1 MAWLV
6 TLWKG
11 LNVASWF
18 SGVRLYLLIGAI
30 AALTAVY
37 WNVRS
42 FINEYDRRG
51 TEIAS
56 LKTDKTKLQ
65 AQLRVAES
73 QKRLDNAALEAAST
87 RIVSLW
93 NDLDRTCR
101 ILTEVRADKT
111 PGANDPVGAPID
123 RVLEELQKL
132 EEKKK

>member
-6 TLWKG
+6 ALWKG

-18 SGVRLYLLIGAI
+18 SGVRLYLMIGAVG
-30 AALTAVY
+30 ALVAVY

-51 TEIAS
+51 TEIAA
-56 LKTDKTKLQ
+56 LKKDRTSLQ
-65 AQLRVAES
+65 AQLRVASS
-73 QKRLDNAALEAAST
+73 QKNLDDAALTAASE
-87 RIVSLW
+87 RIVTLW

-101 ILTEVRADKT
+101 ILGEVRADQS
-111 PGANDPVGAPID
+111 PDANSPVGSPVD

-132 EEKKK
+132 EQKK